1 MKIRSGDIVLHI
13 FLIIIAIGMV
23 FPMIWMMLLSVKS
36 YPESYSNLQE
46 LLFSAFTLSNY
57 SDALS
62 SDAFTR
68 YFLNSLFVGICV
80 TAGNVVFCLLSGYAF
95 ARRRIW
101 AKPFFFATIL
111 GVLII
116 PPHVIM
122 IPLYRLM
129 VEIGWINTY
138 YALIIPWL
146 VTPFGVFLVIQYI
159 KSLPSEMEDAAR
171 IDGAGEWYI
180 IFRIVMPLSKPILTV
195 LAIYVFLTN
204 WNSFLFPFLF
214 TNEEAFRTLPV
225 GLAFYM
231 GKQSIDW
238 GHLMAGAGISAI
250 PILVLFLIFQKQII
264 KGLTAGA
271 LKE

>member
-1 MKIRSGDIVLHI
+1 MKKLNNIIIHI
-13 FLIIIAIGMV
+13 FLVLIAIIMLIPL
-23 FPMIWMMLLSVKS
+23 FWMLILSIKE
-36 YPESYSNLQE
+36 YPESYSNIIE
-46 LLFSAFTLSNY
+46 LLKAENTFSNY
-57 SDALS
+57 TETLQSDN
-62 SDAFTR
+62 FGR
-68 YFLNSLFVGICV
+68 YFLNSLFVAILV
-80 TAGNVVFCLLSGYAF
+80 TAGNLIFCLFTGYAF
-95 ARRRIW
+95 ARRRFT
-101 AKPFFFATIL
+101 AKNFLFITIL

-129 VEIGWINTY
+129 VSFEWINTF

-146 VTPFGVFLVIQYI
+146 VTPLGIFLVRQYI
-159 KSLPSEMEDAAR
+159 LSLPEDLENAAR

-180 IFRIVMPLSKPILTV
+180 VFKLVMPLSKPILTV
-195 LAIYVFLTN
+195 LAIYIFLNN

-214 TNEEAFRTLPV
+214 TNVEEFRTLPV
-225 GLAFYM
+225 GLTFYL

-250 PILVLFLIFQKQII
+250 PILIIFMIFQKSII
-264 KGLTAGA
+264 NGLTAGA